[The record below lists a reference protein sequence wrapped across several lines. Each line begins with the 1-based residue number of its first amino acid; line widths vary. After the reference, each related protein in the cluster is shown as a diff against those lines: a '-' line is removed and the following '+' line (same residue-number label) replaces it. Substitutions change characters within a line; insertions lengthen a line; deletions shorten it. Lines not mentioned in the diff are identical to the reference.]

1 MNTVNVV
8 LYILVLILISQS
20 FIIFYLLQSFK
31 NIIKEVKERAQNSE
45 LSLDP
50 QVYTNTTRSEILSI
64 FSFKN
69 KELIFISP
77 HCSTCQVLFDG
88 LSKVQTSF
96 IFVLMEKNLEWER
109 GNIIVS
115 PDLFEQ
121 LNIKTTP
128 IQVNFNENKEVTLK
142 KILYAQTDVSS
153 A

>member
-8 LYILVLILISQS
+8 LYILVLMLISQS
-20 FIIFYLLQSFK
+20 IIIFYLLQSFK
-31 NIIKEVKERAQNSE
+31 NIIREVKERARNSE

-50 QVYTNTTRSEILSI
+50 QVYTNAARSEILSN
-64 FSFKN
+64 FSLEN

-88 LSKVQTSF
+88 LSKEQTSF
-96 IFVLMEKNLEWER
+96 IFVLMEKHLEWER
-109 GNIIVS
+109 DNIIVS